1 MAAPVSRRV
10 YSSASFSIRPN
21 TMRHIILDENI
32 DMTAIQRRHHPTAKR
47 VWLDVQLLVYI
58 KNVKQTHAYV
68 ANKNTI
74 QITGYAKL
82 WNKQK
87 YTGKPDDNS
96 GYINYECK
104 GGMSHAIS
112 HACKA
117 DF

>member
-10 YSSASFSIRPN
+10 YSSASFIIRPN

-32 DMTAIQRRHHPTAKR
+32 DMTAIHNGTIILPNGSG
-47 VWLDVQLLVYI
+47 WMFQLLVYI

-104 GGMSHAIS
+104 GGMSHATS